1 MRDIREKLHYT
12 PGTYSHM
19 TNGAGN
25 GGQYVFRWDV
35 YKGSSAI
42 C

>member
-1 MRDIREKLHYT
+1 MCKIREEMRDIREKLHYT

-25 GGQYVFRWDV
+25 GGQWIYVFR
-35 YKGSSAI
+35 
-42 C
+42 